1 MKTIPI
7 LASVL
12 LFPLAATAAA
22 PDQKFFDKA
31 AMAGMFEVQSS
42 EIAVQ
47 QSTDPQI
54 TTFAK
59 MMIADHG
66 AANAKLKTLATNKG
80 VTLPSTLDKDH
91 QEKLDKLKAAAPGKE
106 FNEAYSDLMEDGH
119 DDAVNLFENASDDAK
134 DKDVRKFAAD
144 TLPTLKRHSEH
155 AEKLDSKD
163 VAS

>member
-1 MKTIPI
+1 MKKIPT
-7 LASVL
+7 LAGLL
-12 LFPLAATAAA
+12 LFPLAASAAA

-54 TTFAK
+54 TSFAK
-59 MMIADHG
+59 MMIADHT
-66 AANAKLKTLATNKG
+66 AANAKLKALAANKG
-80 VTLPSTLDKDH
+80 VTLPAALDKDH
-91 QEKLDKLKAAAPGKE
+91 QEKLDKLKAAAPGKA
-106 FNEAYSDLMEDGH
+106 FNELYADLMEDGH
-119 DDAVNLFENASDDAK
+119 DDAVELFKDASDDAK

-144 TLPTLKRHSEH
+144 TLPTLKRHNEH
-155 AEKLDSKD
+155 AEKLDNKD